1 MRSERREDEDGRSG
15 FALVAVLAFMLIVSA
30 IVVPFALT
38 ARTRL
43 MIANNE
49 IEQQR
54 LTFLADGLANVV
66 SAELMAG
73 PPPSHLALN
82 AEPARCRIGRMVVA
96 LSVQDHAGL
105 IDLNA
110 SGADLLSLGFVSL
123 GFSRQPAEALAK
135 SIIAFRSAPS
145 AFAAAPDLSTSS
157 EPNQNKHAPFESVS
171 ELQEFPALASVPL
184 HDLQSIFTVNLK
196 RGAITPAM
204 APKILRNLLH
214 DREDASSNDRTDG
227 SSVYTV
233 EVRVGGDDSGIIGQT
248 GFVIEP
254 LPQSAAGFR
263 RANLVSPALADVAMI
278 PTPTTGCETLLGN
291 SVTDAL
297 RRWAS

>member
-1 MRSERREDEDGRSG
+1 MRSDRREDDNGTGG

-30 IVVPFALT
+30 IIVPFALA

-54 LTFLADGLANVV
+54 LTLLADGLANVV

-73 PPPSHLALN
+73 PPPSNLPVN
-82 AEPARCRIGRMVVA
+82 AEPARCHIGHMAVM

-110 SGADLLSLGFVSL
+110 SGADLLSLGLVSL
-123 GFSRQPAEALAK
+123 GFSRQPAEDLAK
-135 SIIAFRSAPS
+135 SIIAFRSTPS
-145 AFAAAPDLSTSS
+145 AFRTTPEPSTSS
-157 EPNQNKHAPFESVS
+157 GPSRYKHAPFESIS
-171 ELQEFPALASVPL
+171 ELQEFAALASVPL

-204 APKILRNLLH
+204 APKVLQSLLR
-214 DREDASSNDRTDG
+214 DREDASNDRING

-233 EVRVGGDDSGIIGQT
+233 EVRVGGDNSGIIGQT

-263 RANLVSPALADVAMI
+263 RASLVTPALADVAMI
-278 PTPTTGCETLLGN
+278 PTPMTGCETLLGN